1 MNTRDSVLKQTA
13 ELRQLQDKYMDMRQ
27 QQLDTKEEALVTKE
41 AELAFTEKEL
51 NDPSYVAKL
60 LNNDPR
66 YLALLADQRSRHERI
81 MKVLADAEKTL
92 AYVRGGNAAVAEDRG
107 YSEGLEAA
115 SKMFAEKRKKE
126 QAEEQQAEEQQARS
140 EQRSMKMQNQ
150 ANKRQ
155 KHQRQN
161 WSAAVDEDNKKF
173 STPKGSGSKSR
184 GR

>member
-66 YLALLADQRSRHERI
+66 YLALLADQRSRHERV
-81 MKVLADAEKTL
+81 MKVLADAEKNL
-92 AYVRGGNAAVAEDRG
+92 AYERGGNAAVAEHRG
-107 YSEGLEAA
+107 HSEGFEKA
-115 SKMFAEKRKKE
+115 SKQWAEKRKKE
-126 QAEEQQAEEQQARS
+126 QAEEQQAVVSEE
-140 EQRSMKMQNQ
+140 RSMKKQKQ
-150 ANKRQ
+150 ANRNQ
-155 KHQRQN
+155 KQQRQN
-161 WSAAVDEDNKKF
+161 WSAAVEEDNKKF